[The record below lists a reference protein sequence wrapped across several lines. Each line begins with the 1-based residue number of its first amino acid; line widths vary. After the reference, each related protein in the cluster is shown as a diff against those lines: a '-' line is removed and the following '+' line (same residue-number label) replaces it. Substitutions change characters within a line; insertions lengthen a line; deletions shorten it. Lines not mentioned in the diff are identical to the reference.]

1 MKGELL
7 AQLKRRLNEIHEMTG
22 VDVRLAP
29 SGGEE
34 TKFLLIYCGEET
46 EAFIDGVGAQAEGCA
61 RLISYFVASD
71 NAAVT
76 SDRDEYLKSILL
88 GEGNKTYAFRF
99 LTKYNLSD
107 KACYALDIVPERRI
121 EEAYSHIESCLD
133 DCPDLVVRM
142 DSSRLA
148 VVKFSDDIQSPVE
161 FGQFLSQSLY
171 EELGIRASIGIGCE
185 GSSFADISAS
195 YAQAMTAVRMSALFR
210 SRGEVHTYREYL
222 LVKMLE
228 DIPESRLKEYMGQL
242 QIDSAEDILLDG
254 NMMETAEE
262 FLENS
267 LNVSETSRNLFLHRN
282 TLMYRLDKIERT
294 TGLNIRN
301 FSDAVTFRVI
311 TILYKLSK
319 S

>member
-1 MKGELL
+1 MKGELQ
-7 AQLKRRLNEIHEMTG
+7 AQLKRRLNEIREMTG

-34 TKFLLIYCGEET
+34 TKFLLVYCGEEA

-61 RLISYFVASD
+61 RLISYFVAGD

-107 KACYALDIVPERRI
+107 RACYALDIVPERRI
-121 EEAYSHIESCLD
+121 GEAYSHIESCLA
-133 DCPDLVVRM
+133 DCSDLVIKM
-142 DSSRLA
+142 DPSRLA
-148 VVKFSDDIQSPVE
+148 VVKFSDDAQSPVE

-171 EELGIRASIGIGCE
+171 EELGIRASVGIGCE
-185 GSSFADISAS
+185 ESSFADISIS
-195 YAQAMTAVRMSALFR
+195 YAQAVTAVRMSGIFR
-210 SRGEVHTYREYL
+210 SKNEVHSYREYL

-228 DIPESRLKEYMGQL
+228 DIPESRLKDYIDQL
-242 QIDSAEDILLDG
+242 QIGSAEDILSDEE
-254 NMMETAEE
+254 MMETAEE

-267 LNVSETSRNLFLHRN
+267 LNVSETSRNLFMHRN
-282 TLMYRLDKIERT
+282 TLMYRLDKIERA

-311 TILYKLSK
+311 TILYKLSQ